1 MSRTHL
7 PTDGK
12 TRTGVVHS
20 DRVTPVA
27 QLAEAAPIAPPQNLE
42 AEESVLGAMLLSP
55 GAIGA
60 VSEVL
65 DASDFYRES
74 HAKIYRAG
82 LALYAKGE
90 PVDAITL
97 VDELEERG
105 ELETVGGRVRMH
117 ELAALVPATANAAHY
132 ARIVHEMAT
141 LRGLIAA
148 GQQIAQLGWERPG
161 ETQILVD
168 RAEQVVFELSQ
179 SRVSTEFSHIEE
191 LLKESFE
198 RITALYEAGA
208 DVTGVPSGFRDLDR
222 LTSGFQPGNLV
233 IIAARPSMGKSAL
246 GLCVAANLA
255 LRHEIPVALFT
266 LEMSKSEVTQR
277 LLCSEAKVE
286 SQRLRTGK
294 LAQDD
299 WPRLVAAGDKLMK
312 APIYVD
318 DTGSITMMEIRSKA
332 RRLKTREPNLGLIIV
347 DYLQLMTS
355 GTSAENRVQEVSQIS
370 RNLKVLA
377 RDLDVP
383 ILAMSQLSR
392 AVEQRHDKRPILSDL
407 RESGCLTGD
416 SRVYLP
422 DEGIYRPI
430 SELVGR
436 SGFRVSAL
444 NQETWRLE
452 SRVVTNAFATGR
464 KPVYRLR
471 TRLGRTIRAT
481 GNHKFLSFSGWRR
494 LDDLGPGARVALPR
508 RSEGHGAQTMTDPEL
523 ALLGHLIGDGCT
535 LPRHTIQYTS
545 KDRDL
550 AELVVSLATDVFG
563 RALRPR
569 INPERSWF
577 QVYLPSARRLTHGVR
592 NPIAEWLDRLGVFGL
607 RSWEKRIPDE
617 VFAQPPEQI
626 ALFLRHLWAT
636 DGCLRADRKS
646 GVAVI
651 RYDST
656 SEVLTR
662 GVQSLLLRLGINAR
676 VKRIEMGTKGRPG
689 FRLDVWARPDAERF
703 LNLVSAVGSR
713 KRRQWL
719 ELLILLDRRPR
730 NSSRDTI
737 PKEAWREIV
746 VPAMASAGVTTRAM
760 QQRIGTRYCGTASYK
775 NGLSRDRALQV
786 ADAVRSDELGLLAL
800 SDVYWD
806 EIVSIESD
814 GEAEVYDLTVEGLP
828 NFVADDII
836 VHNSIEQDADLV
848 MFVYRD
854 EYYNEESDQQGLAEI
869 ILSKHRNGPT
879 GVEKLSF
886 LKRYAKFADL
896 AS

>member
-7 PTDGK
+7 PTDGN

-27 QLAEAAPIAPPQNLE
+27 QRAEAAPIAPPQNLE
-42 AEESVLGAMLLSP
+42 AEESGLGAMLLSP

-105 ELETVGGRVRMH
+105 ELEAVGGRVRMH

-132 ARIVHEMAT
+132 ARIVREMAT

-332 RRLKTREPNLGLIIV
+332 RRLKTREPSLGLIIV

-416 SRVYLP
+416 SRVFLP
-422 DEGIYRPI
+422 DRGVYLPI

-436 SGFRVSAL
+436 SGFRVSAV
-444 NQETWRLE
+444 NPETWRLE

-508 RSEGHGAQTMTDPEL
+508 RSEGHGEQSMTDSEL
-523 ALLGHLIGDGCT
+523 A
-535 LPRHTIQYTS
+535 
-545 KDRDL
+545 
-550 AELVVSLATDVFG
+550 
-563 RALRPR
+563 
-569 INPERSWF
+569 
-577 QVYLPSARRLTHGVR
+577 
-592 NPIAEWLDRLGVFGL
+592 
-607 RSWEKRIPDE
+607 
-617 VFAQPPEQI
+617 
-626 ALFLRHLWAT
+626 
-636 DGCLRADRKS
+636 
-646 GVAVI
+646 
-651 RYDST
+651 
-656 SEVLTR
+656 
-662 GVQSLLLRLGINAR
+662 
-676 VKRIEMGTKGRPG
+676 
-689 FRLDVWARPDAERF
+689 
-703 LNLVSAVGSR
+703 
-713 KRRQWL
+713 
-719 ELLILLDRRPR
+719 
-730 NSSRDTI
+730 RDTI

-760 QQRIGTRYCGTASYK
+760 QQRLGTNYRGTALDK
-775 NGLSRDRALQV
+775 NGLSRDGALRV
-786 ADAVRSDELGLLAL
+786 ADAVESDELGLLAL
-800 SDVYWD
+800 SDVFWD
-806 EIVSIESD
+806 EIVSIEPD
-814 GEAEVYDLTVEGLP
+814 GEEEVYDLTVNGLH
-828 NFVADDII
+828 NFVADDVI

-886 LKRYAKFADL
+886 LKRYAKLADL
-896 AS
+896 AAG

>member
-1 MSRTHL
+1 
-7 PTDGK
+7 
-12 TRTGVVHS
+12 VVHS

-97 VDELEERG
+97 VDELEERA
-105 ELETVGGRVRMH
+105 ELEAVGGRVRMH

-132 ARIVHEMAT
+132 ARIVREMAT

-222 LTSGFQPGNLV
+222 LTSGFQPGNLI

-246 GLCVAANLA
+246 GLCAAANLA

-355 GTSAENRVQEVSQIS
+355 GTTAENRVQEVSQIS

-422 DEGIYRPI
+422 EQGVYRPI
-430 SELVGR
+430 RELVGH
-436 SGFRVSAL
+436 SGFRVSAV
-444 NQETWRLE
+444 NTETWRLE

-508 RSEGHGAQTMTDPEL
+508 RSERHGEQTMTDAEL
-523 ALLGHLIGDGCT
+523 A
-535 LPRHTIQYTS
+535 
-545 KDRDL
+545 
-550 AELVVSLATDVFG
+550 
-563 RALRPR
+563 
-569 INPERSWF
+569 
-577 QVYLPSARRLTHGVR
+577 
-592 NPIAEWLDRLGVFGL
+592 
-607 RSWEKRIPDE
+607 
-617 VFAQPPEQI
+617 
-626 ALFLRHLWAT
+626 
-636 DGCLRADRKS
+636 
-646 GVAVI
+646 
-651 RYDST
+651 
-656 SEVLTR
+656 
-662 GVQSLLLRLGINAR
+662 
-676 VKRIEMGTKGRPG
+676 
-689 FRLDVWARPDAERF
+689 
-703 LNLVSAVGSR
+703 
-713 KRRQWL
+713 
-719 ELLILLDRRPR
+719 RRPR
-730 NSSRDTI
+730 NPNRHTI
-737 PKEAWREIV
+737 PGEAWPEIIL
-746 VPAMASAGVTTRAM
+746 PAMTSAGVTTRAM
-760 QQRIGTRYCGTASYK
+760 QPRIGTRYCGTALYK
-775 NGLSRDRALQV
+775 NGLSRDRALRV
-786 ADAVRSDELGLLAL
+786 ADAVKSDELGLLAP

-806 EIVSIESD
+806 EIVAIEPE
-814 GEAEVYDLTVEGLP
+814 GEEDVYDLTVEGLH

-854 EYYNEESDQQGLAEI
+854 EYYNEDSDQQGLAEI

-896 AS
+896 AAG

>member
-1 MSRTHL
+1 MA
-7 PTDGK
+7 
-12 TRTGVVHS
+12 
-20 DRVTPVA
+20 PVA
-27 QLAEAAPIAPPQNLE
+27 QLAQAAPIAPPQNLE
-42 AEESVLGAMLLSP
+42 AEESVLGAMMLSP

-60 VSEVL
+60 VSEIL

-74 HAKIYRAG
+74 HSRIYRAALG
-82 LALYAKGE
+82 LYAKGE

-105 ELETVGGRVRMH
+105 ELEEAGGRVRLH

-132 ARIVHEMAT
+132 ARIVREMAT

-148 GQQIAQLGWERPG
+148 GQEIAQLGWDRPG
-161 ETQILVD
+161 ETAVLVD

-179 SRVSTEFSHIEE
+179 SRVSTEFSHIED

-222 LTSGFQPGNLV
+222 LTSGFQEGNL
-233 IIAARPSMGKSAL
+233 IIVAARPSMGKSAL
-246 GLCVAANLA
+246 GLCIAANLA
-255 LRHEIPVALFT
+255 LRHETPVALFT

-294 LAQDD
+294 LGQDD

-332 RRLKTREPNLGLIIV
+332 RRLKSKEPNLGLIIV

-355 GTSAENRVQEVSQIS
+355 GTTAENRVQEVSQIS
-370 RNLKVLA
+370 RALKVLA

-407 RESGCLTGD
+407 RESGCLTGE

-422 DEGIYRPI
+422 DLGVYRPI
-430 SELVGR
+430 RELAGS
-436 SGFRVSAL
+436 SGFRVLAV
-444 NQETWRLE
+444 NTETWRLE
-452 SRVVTNAFATGR
+452 PRVVTNAFATGR

-481 GNHKFLSFSGWRR
+481 GNHKFLSFGGWRR
-494 LDDLGPGARVALPR
+494 LDDLGPGARIALPR
-508 RSEGHGAQTMTDPEL
+508 RTEGHGARTMSDAEL

-535 LPRHTIQYTS
+535 LPRHAIQYTT

-550 AELVVSLATDVFG
+550 AEVV
-563 RALRPR
+563 
-569 INPERSWF
+569 
-577 QVYLPSARRLTHGVR
+577 AREVQR
-592 NPIAEWLDRLGVFGL
+592 DLG
-607 RSWEKRIPDE
+607 
-617 VFAQPPEQI
+617 AQ
-626 ALFLRHLWAT
+626 
-636 DGCLRADRKS
+636 
-646 GVAVI
+646 
-651 RYDST
+651 
-656 SEVLTR
+656 
-662 GVQSLLLRLGINAR
+662 
-676 VKRIEMGTKGRPG
+676 
-689 FRLDVWARPDAERF
+689 
-703 LNLVSAVGSR
+703 
-713 KRRQWL
+713 
-719 ELLILLDRRPR
+719 
-730 NSSRDTI
+730 
-737 PKEAWREIV
+737 
-746 VPAMASAGVTTRAM
+746 
-760 QQRIGTRYCGTASYK
+760 YCGSTLCRA
-775 NGLSRDRALQV
+775 GLGRDRALAV
-786 ADAVRSDELGLLAL
+786 ADIVDSDELALLAT

-806 EIVSIESD
+806 QVVSVERS
-814 GEAEVYDLTVEGLP
+814 GEEEVYDLTVAELHS
-828 NFVADDII
+828 FVAEDIL
-836 VHNSIEQDADLV
+836 VHNSIEQDSDLV

-869 ILSKHRNGPT
+869 ILAKHRNGPT
-879 GVEKLSF
+879 GTERLSF

-896 AS
+896 AA